1 MNFLNA
7 IRAPE
12 TRISR
17 KRRLLSAAGALVFG
31 FCLGVFSKYLDCA
44 QADLPGVLGVLDQTL
59 DLHNFLGG
67 FAPWVLLAACI
78 AVYSPGPW
86 QAAARVLSFFVGM
99 LAGYYGYSY
108 FVEGFFPRSYV
119 FLWAA
124 FTAASPFL
132 AFACWY
138 AKGKGSPAVVIS
150 AGVLAVLICAAFS
163 WGVWY
168 LSVTR
173 WLNALML
180 GLGILVFRRTARQTL
195 VMLALAVLIA
205 VLLEAALPVSIF

>member
-12 TRISR
+12 TGSSR
-17 KRRLLSAAGALVFG
+17 KRRLLAAAGELVFG
-31 FCLGVFSKYLDCA
+31 LCLGVFSKYLDCA
-44 QADLPGVLGVLDQTL
+44 QADLPGLLGMLDEWL

-78 AVYSPGPW
+78 AVYSPSPW
-86 QAAARVLSFFVGM
+86 QAAARVPAFFLGM
-99 LAGYYGYSY
+99 LAGYYGYGY
-108 FVEGFFPRSYV
+108 FVGGFFPRSYALIWMV
-119 FLWAA
+119 

-132 AFACWY
+132 AYPCWY
-138 AKGKGSPAVVIS
+138 AKGKGFPAVVLS
-150 AGVLAVLICAAFS
+150 SGVLAVLICAAFS

-168 LSVTR
+168 LSITR
-173 WLNALML
+173 WLNVLML
-180 GLGILVFRRTARQTL
+180 CLGILVFRRTARQTL
-195 VMLALAVLIA
+195 VMLALAALTA